1 MRQFTIVTLLLLLVG
16 SVTVQAQ
23 KKDRPER
30 RAEMKER
37 VEQRNGKQD
46 RRHRGPESGI
56 KNLDL
61 NEDQKVQMKE
71 IMMEGRKDIL
81 PLENELGEK
90 RARLRT
96 LSSGDTYD
104 VKALNQVVDEMS
116 ELQASIKKVR
126 ITQKDEIRNILNDE
140 QKFIFDTIPDRK
152 ERLHKRIARKKR

>member
-37 VEQRNGKQD
+37 VEQRKGKQD

>member
-37 VEQRNGKQD
+37 VEQRKGERD
-46 RRHRGPESGI
+46 RRHRGPELGL
-56 KNLDL
+56 KKLDL
-61 NEDQKVQMKE
+61 NEDQKEQMKE

-90 RARLRT
+90 KARLRT

-126 ITQKDEIRNILNDE
+126 IAQKNEIRNILNDE
-140 QKFIFDTIPDRK
+140 QKFIFDTIPARK
-152 ERLHKRIARKKR
+152 ERLHKRIALKKR